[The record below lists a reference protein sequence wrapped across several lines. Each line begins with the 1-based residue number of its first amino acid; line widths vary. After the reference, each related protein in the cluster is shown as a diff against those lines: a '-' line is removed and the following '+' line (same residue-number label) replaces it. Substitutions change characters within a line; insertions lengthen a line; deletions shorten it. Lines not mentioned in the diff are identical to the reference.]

1 MKKNSLPFG
10 EYVKQRR
17 EQLELTMRD
26 FAESIQISPA
36 YLCDIEKGNRNPPAK
51 HLDKFA
57 EVLRITD
64 AEELNK
70 FYDMAGVGKNGQH
83 TDINSYIEGVPSAR
97 LALRVAKDKQFTD
110 EQWLRLV
117 EIIKKT
123 N

>member
-1 MKKNSLPFG
+1 MEKDNLPFG

-17 EQLELTMRD
+17 EHLELTMRD
-26 FAESIQISPA
+26 FAESVQISPA
-36 YLCDIEKGNRNPPAK
+36 YLCDIEKGYRNPPAK

-57 EVLRITD
+57 EVLQITD

-83 TDINSYIEGVPSAR
+83 ADINSYIDGVPSAR
-97 LALRVAKDKQFTD
+97 LALRVAKNKQFTD
-110 EQWLRLV
+110 EQWLQLV